1 MFTNRTISGT
11 ITMEVTTAGNGRS
24 LRQHKSSN
32 DGLHPQGEKEDGD
45 MVHPLS
51 HYKGGNRKYS
61 FQLPEDCEEGR
72 FPSIIQQNFES
83 SFLRKRKV
91 SSD

>member
-1 MFTNRTISGT
+1 MSTSRAILVMIIMEDTIVGT
-11 ITMEVTTAGNGRS
+11 SRLS
-24 LRQHKSSN
+24 RQHKSSN
-32 DGLHPQGEKEDGD
+32 EGLHHQGDKEDGD

-61 FQLPEDCEEGR
+61 FQLPEDGEEGR